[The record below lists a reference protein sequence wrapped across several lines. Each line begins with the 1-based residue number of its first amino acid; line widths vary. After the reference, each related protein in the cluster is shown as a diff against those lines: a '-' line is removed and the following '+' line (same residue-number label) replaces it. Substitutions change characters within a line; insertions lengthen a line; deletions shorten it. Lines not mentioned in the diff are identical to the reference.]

1 MKRSRSFFAA
11 ALVLGL
17 AAAAQS
23 KADTIPSISF
33 QWVGV
38 VPVDLPAST
47 SNGHGGY
54 VQDTSGGAFFVPET
68 GGPFLIDQETQT
80 AAANVI
86 LSTTASPSNP
96 DMIVAPA
103 SGTNYAVDLQLT
115 RNYTD
120 SHGVAQVATANI
132 TFNDLLTGTMVG
144 SYQNNGTTIAAVAEL
159 TNTVHDINVNGV
171 DTLVSP
177 GTTNPSVTVALGDAS
192 VTVKYIDFAP
202 VEPNEHNPG
211 TISFDIT
218 PSAGSGG
225 IQGGSTPEPSGIVL
239 GCLGLTCIGGVFWRS
254 RRRKAIAAL
263 KAAV

>member
-33 QWVGV
+33 QWVQV

-54 VQDTSGGAFFVPET
+54 TQDQSGGAFFVPEN
-68 GGPFLIDQETQT
+68 GGPFLINQETQT

-86 LSTTASPSNP
+86 LSTSASPTNP
-96 DMIVAPA
+96 DHILAPA
-103 SGTNYAVDLQLT
+103 SGTNYSVDLKLT
-115 RNYTD
+115 RDYTVN
-120 SHGVAQVATANI
+120 GVAKVATANI
-132 TFNDLLTGTMVG
+132 TFNSLLTGTMVG
-144 SYQNNGTTIAAVAEL
+144 SYQSNGTTIAAVAEL
-159 TNTVHDINVNGV
+159 TNTIHDISVNGV
-171 DTLVSP
+171 DTLVSA
-177 GTTNPSVTVALGDAS
+177 GTTNPAITVTLGDAS
-192 VTVKYIDFAP
+192 VVVKYVDFAP
-202 VEPNEHNPG
+202 VEPNQHNPG

-218 PSAGSGG
+218 PSAGSVG

-239 GCLGLTCIGGVFWRS
+239 GCMGLSCIGGVFWRS
-254 RRRKAIAAL
+254 RRRKTIDAL